1 MALHQRS
8 DRGEFVNPA
17 GGAPPPKL
25 KVRRGA
31 DGKLEV
37 EDPDGKAPVHEET
50 RPDEK
55 PPYPADTRRPI
66 DPNAAGF

>member
-17 GGAPPPKL
+17 GGGPLPKL
-25 KVRRGA
+25 KVQRGA

-37 EDPDGKAPVHEET
+37 QGPDEEAPRQEET

-55 PPYPADTRRPI
+55 PPHPADPRPTV
-66 DPNAAGF
+66 PPHHAGF